1 MKFKSNARSAKDGN
15 PRVRNTKFGNRG
27 FTLIEMLVVIS
38 MILILLSIAL
48 PMYNNSIIR
57 ARETTLRHNLATINK
72 CIDQYTLDKQKA
84 PQALDDLVSA
94 GYLKKIPDDITG
106 SRDTWQCD
114 QEDSLKSIDQTQ
126 PGIVGCHSG
135 SDQTSIDGT
144 AYSSWVY

>member
-1 MKFKSNARSAKDGN
+1 MKFKSNTRGA
-15 PRVRNTKFGNRG
+15 RVRNAKLRDRG

-57 ARETTLRHNLATINK
+57 ARETTLKQNLTTINK

-84 PQALDDLVSA
+84 PQALDDLVTA
-94 GYLKKIPDDITG
+94 GYLKKVPDDITG

-135 SDQTSIDGT
+135 SDQTSMDGT

>member
-1 MKFKSNARSAKDGN
+1 
-15 PRVRNTKFGNRG
+15 
-27 FTLIEMLVVIS
+27 MLVVIS